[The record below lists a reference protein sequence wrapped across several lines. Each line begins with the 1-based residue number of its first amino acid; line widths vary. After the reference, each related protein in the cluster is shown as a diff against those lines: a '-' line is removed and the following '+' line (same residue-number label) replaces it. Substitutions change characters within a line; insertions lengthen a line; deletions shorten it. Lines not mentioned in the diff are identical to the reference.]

1 MTILAFLF
9 ALVVLITVHEWG
21 HYRVAVACGVKVL
34 SFSIGLGPPLLRWRL
49 PKPHAHQETEFFIR
63 LIPLGGYVKMLDER
77 EADVPI
83 QDLPR
88 AFNRQP
94 VWARAAIVS
103 AGPFANFIF
112 AILLY
117 AASLWIGQY
126 ETKPILAAP
135 ANDSVAHAAGMKSG
149 DTVLRVGLSENELTG
164 IGSMEQLRWWLL
176 QHGDGPVWLEVQPMH
191 SHGVQLLSLLSPE
204 DYLGEKSDG
213 WQSRGFSSVWRRALV
228 NEVSRGGP
236 AAMAGLQ
243 RGDEV
248 LRINGSLVTDAWRLN
263 QIIRESGRSNSPE
276 PQQWEVLRAD
286 QSQALLEITPERA
299 FDSGQWIG
307 RVGINLN
314 SPVSKVWIQYDFF
327 DGLLR
332 AWAKTIE
339 AVSLTVNAVVRLV
352 TGSASLDNL
361 SGPLGM
367 ADHAGRS
374 ASMGGAVYVNF
385 LAWLSVG
392 LFVFNLLPLPMLDG
406 GHLLY
411 YLYEICTGH
420 YPSPQYVDRLQLV
433 GFILLIGL
441 MFFALFND
449 VVRLGWLS
457 QAIP

>member
-1 MTILAFLF
+1 MTLLAFLF

-34 SFSIGLGPPLLRWRL
+34 SFSIGFGPPLLRWRL
-49 PKPHAHQETEFFIR
+49 PKPHAHQETEFFVR

-77 EADVPI
+77 EGDVPI

-88 AFNRQP
+88 TLNRQP

-103 AGPFANFIF
+103 AGPFANFIL
-112 AILLY
+112 AIFLY
-117 AASLWIGQY
+117 AASLWIGQH

-135 ANDSVAHAAGMKSG
+135 VYESVAHAAGMKSG
-149 DTVLRVGLSENELTG
+149 DTVLRVGLSENELTE

-191 SHGVQLLSLLSPE
+191 SHGVQLFRLGSPE
-204 DYLGEKSDG
+204 DSSGEKLDG
-213 WQSRGFSSVWRRALV
+213 WQSRGLSSVWRRALV
-228 NEVSRGGP
+228 NDVSRGGP
-236 AAMAGLQ
+236 ADMARLQ

-248 LRINGSLVTDAWRLN
+248 LRINGNVVTDAWHLH
-263 QIIRESGRSNSPE
+263 QIIRESGRFNPPE

-286 QSQALLEITPERA
+286 QSQALLDITPERA
-299 FDSGQWIG
+299 SERGQWIG
-307 RVGINLN
+307 RVGIHLN
-314 SPVSKVWIQYDFF
+314 SQAPKVWIQYDFF

-332 AWAKTIE
+332 AWVKTIE
-339 AVSLTVNAVVRLV
+339 AVSLTTNAVVRLA
-352 TGSASLDNL
+352 TGNASLDNL
-361 SGPLGM
+361 SGPLAM

-374 ASMGGAVYVNF
+374 ANMGFTVYVNF

-420 YPSPQYVDRLQLV
+420 SPSPQYVDRLQLV